1 VQVSTE
7 EWSAALVSGVLL
19 VMLAAMWFQPA
30 RVDLKI
36 RDGALTVRPRGVDVL
51 WCMRRRIEIPVASV
65 AMVRVVGRA
74 QAPRPVLRWPGTGL
88 AGVITA
94 GSYGMGDSR
103 VFWNVRRAER
113 LLLIS
118 CRLGSEY
125 KTLVLEVPDPDATA
139 ARLNA
144 ELVAR

>member
-1 VQVSTE
+1 MQLSTE

-19 VMLAAMWFQPA
+19 VMLAAMWFLPA
-30 RVDLKI
+30 RVDLNI
-36 RDGALTVRPRGVDVL
+36 RDGALIVRPRGVDVL
-51 WCMRRRIEIPVASV
+51 WCLRGRIEIPVASV

-74 QAPRPVLRWPGTGL
+74 QAPRPLLRWPGTGL
-88 AGVITA
+88 AGVLTA
-94 GSYGMGDSR
+94 GSFGAGDAR
-103 VFWNVRRAER
+103 VFWDARRADR

-125 KTLVLEVPDPDATA
+125 KSLVLEVADPDATA

-144 ELVAR
+144 ELVAS